1 MEKVKMFLGLLSL
14 GAVSVALFSCG
25 SSDEQDFLS
34 NRRPLGVGDAAM
46 ANSVLEKSVRDQLAS
61 HHELSAVV
69 GVEADVT
76 NNEVILSGAVS
87 SEGLRETAADLAKS
101 AQVGISVRN
110 RLQVKPS
117 NAEVSPGKREVMN

>member
-117 NAEVSPGKREVMN
+117 NEEVSPGKREVMN